1 MSVVFHHNPFVP
13 FDEHDDAGRSNVN
26 GERTDQH
33 ISVNDSPSE
42 SSGNRRCVP
51 IRDEYLPT
59 AVDAARLRVGARPLP
74 LGQWVSELD
83 ADFEPT
89 CVMKRSLIERR
100 ADEVIAAIGDVSEE
114 CDEVA
119 AGVLASIGQPP
130 SDQFG
135 LDALID
141 VATRVADD
149 LCILIPDE
157 HGVARLAAGV
167 VCSPNR
173 WRLREKIGGD
183 MASIH
188 RPVAR
193 YDTDLNNPVHAMLA
207 RIRPERPV
215 WRINWGVSN
224 HPSLFQPE
232 TPPVTPDI
240 FPGDLWFRVEWQ
252 TLRRL
257 PVTGAI
263 LFTIRTY
270 VEKMSDFMERE
281 YAVVHDIGDLINKI
295 PEDVA
300 EYKSIAPYRE
310 SLFAYLE
317 TR

>member
-1 MSVVFHHNPFVP
+1 VSVVFHHNPFVA
-13 FDEHDDAGRSNVN
+13 FDEHDDAGNSDVR
-26 GERTDQH
+26 GEHTDEKT
-33 ISVNDSPSE
+33 SLNDSPGE

-74 LGQWVSELD
+74 LGQWVSERD
-83 ADFEPT
+83 ADSEPT

-100 ADEVIAAIGDVSEE
+100 PSEVIAALGDVDEA

-119 AGVLASIGQPP
+119 AGVLASIGEAPT
-130 SDQFG
+130 DQCG

-141 VATRVADD
+141 AASRVPDD

-157 HGVARLAAGV
+157 YGVARLAAGV

-173 WRLREKIGGD
+173 WRLKEKIGGD

-193 YDTDLNNPVHAMLA
+193 YDSDLTTPVQAMLA
-207 RIRPERPV
+207 RIRPDRPM
-215 WRINWGVSN
+215 WRINWGVAN

-232 TPPVTPDI
+232 TPPVTPEI

-281 YAVVHDIGDLINKI
+281 YAVVHEIADLINKI
-295 PEDVA
+295 PDDVA